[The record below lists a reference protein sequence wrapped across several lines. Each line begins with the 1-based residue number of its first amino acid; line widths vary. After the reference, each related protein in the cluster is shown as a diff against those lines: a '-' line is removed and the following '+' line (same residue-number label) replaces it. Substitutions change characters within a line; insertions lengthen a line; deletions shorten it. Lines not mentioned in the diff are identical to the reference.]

1 MSEEERPM
9 AGSRK
14 GEKMVIAAVSHSLAF
29 LAAGAAVTLGT
40 AFGIRDALAH
50 RGERRQA
57 RASGAPAEPIS
68 PSSAPVQEEPVVDLG
83 APPVEALARPI
94 LHAVMERAEEEE
106 AAALAEERRSET
118 PTAAEMAQPLPARE
132 PVRPKKVIRARPK
145 RSGAPVRARRPEGLE
160 IPRDG
165 RPDDLKKIAGITPA
179 LEIVLNDLGIYHY
192 DQIAGWSEAEI
203 AWINDYLSFTRQ
215 VERCHWQEQ
224 ARKRMADD
232 R

>member
-1 MSEEERPM
+1 MSEDERPM
-9 AGSRK
+9 AGSST

-29 LAAGAAVTLGT
+29 LTLGAAVTLGT
-40 AFGIRDALAH
+40 AIGIKGIL
-50 RGERRQA
+50 ERRRDL
-57 RASGAPAEPIS
+57 RAPRREAAPAR
-68 PSSAPVQEEPVVDLG
+68 PSAEAAPVAEDVAPVDLA

-106 AAALAEERRSET
+106 AAARAEAEAED
-118 PTAAEMAQPLPARE
+118 AAPQARGFQPIAAKEPARAKKVDRTKPKRAGLPARA
-132 PVRPKKVIRARPK
+132 K
-145 RSGAPVRARRPEGLE
+145 RPEGLE
-160 IPRDG
+160 FPREG
-165 RPDDLKKIAGITPA
+165 RPDDLKRIAGISAA

-192 DQIAGWSEAEI
+192 DQIAAWSEAEI

-224 ARKRMADD
+224 AEKRMAAG